1 MRKENRDLLVLSKN
15 VTSDAIAMQIEINK
29 LGQLLHAVENLHSFC
44 IANEII
50 DINKYKIITK
60 PYQIQQRIR
69 QRNIKPFVFII
80 NKN

>member
-1 MRKENRDLLVLSKN
+1 MKKENRDLLVLSKM
-15 VTSDAIAMQIEINK
+15 VVSDAIAMQNEIVK
-29 LGQLLHAVENLHSFC
+29 LNRLLIAVENIHSFC

-50 DINKYKIITK
+50 DVNKYKIITK
-60 PYQIQQRIR
+60 PWQIQQRIR